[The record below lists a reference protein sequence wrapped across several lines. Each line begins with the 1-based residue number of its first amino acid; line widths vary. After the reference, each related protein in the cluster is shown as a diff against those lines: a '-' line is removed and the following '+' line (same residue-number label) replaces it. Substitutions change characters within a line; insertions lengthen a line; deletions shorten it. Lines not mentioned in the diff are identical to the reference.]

1 MCDEGVGVNPHMSR
15 WQATIRTCPPSK
27 AVANMQILEV
37 SSADRQDDE
46 PSTTSSGICSL
57 NALDEKEIPGCPE
70 MLRTV
75 LQGQGAKVVA
85 ARSYSLPLKQSLERR
100 RRSMVTLRP
109 SRHMSG
115 FGGDHVS

>member
-1 MCDEGVGVNPHMSR
+1 MAGHNTHLPTKQSR
-15 WQATIRTCPPSK
+15 CNHADSGGFISRQAGRG
-27 AVANMQILEV
+27 AFHAGGE
-37 SSADRQDDE
+37 
-46 PSTTSSGICSL
+46 TSSGICSL

-70 MLRTV
+70 LLRTV